1 MKVIFEFDTDKE
13 GCDLTELYELQ
24 NAREMAFTLSE
35 IQNKIRGWDKYDDRD
50 SIPTYEIYE
59 EINAIIS
66 DHVNM
71 EKLGY

>member
-35 IQNKIRGWDKYDDRD
+35 IQNKIKGWDNYDDRD

-59 EINAIIS
+59 EINEIIYKN
-66 DHVNM
+66 VNM